1 MKFLLYPLALI
12 AGVLSALLLCGCES
26 TARGSW
32 GTFQIKG
39 GSGNPCSPVAAPE
52 TRSPRGP
59 RLEPMTPLP
68 PMDPEPPIPA
78 PEVPPP
84 AVEAPPVGDSTSS
97 LSRPSPGLWRPLL
110 PVACGPSSRCLGST

>member
-1 MKFLLYPLALI
+1 MKFLLYPLALA
-12 AGVLSALLLCGCES
+12 AGVIAALLLCGCES

-32 GTFQIKG
+32 GTLQIKG

-68 PMDPEPPIPA
+68 PMEPEPPLPDPVTPA
-78 PEVPPP
+78 PVVVAPPP
-84 AVEAPPVGDSTSS
+84 RGSSTLVPDPVA
-97 LSRPSPGLWRPLL
+97 GLWRPL
-110 PVACGPSSRCLGST
+110 ACTTPDPCRGT